1 MVKKMVAIC
10 LIACLLLS
18 LAACSTVDGQKEYPV
33 TIAHSVITQSPQSVI
48 TLSDSIADM
57 LIACGYQSKIKGRS
71 DACTQSVL
79 ESVQSVGS
87 KSDPD
92 ASTVIQIAPDI
103 IFADE
108 TLSAEKLSI
117 FEDAGITVLR
127 MVLAQ
132 TREELTSMY
141 QKIGAVMGG
150 NITGTTV
157 GENAANG
164 ILTSLDDNA
173 RRIPEV
179 SVVNTACYLFNIEG
193 SAVTGDMFA
202 NELFQDAGAVNIAS
216 DLTGGTLDFAILT
229 QQDPK
234 YIFCSEGLKEQL
246 AQNDDYKELTAYKR
260 GKIVEI
266 PSSLIT
272 RQGSGALEAAKLM
285 AEAIY
290 PSLRSGQTSADG
302 SVADQYGI
310 TLQEGLTFT
319 LGDGSDDPDDN
330 EDGKRGYV
338 LAVQQRL
345 DDLDYWPLDEITGYF
360 GETTEA
366 VVREF
371 KENNGLDGTDGTV
384 DEQTLLVL
392 FSDSAIQRKTPARE
406 KDEAS
411 TQAATDAA

>member
-1 MVKKMVAIC
+1 MVKKIAAIC
-10 LIACLLLS
+10 LIACLLFS
-18 LAACSTVDGQKEYPV
+18 FAACSAVDSQKEYPV

-92 ASTVIQIAPDI
+92 ANSVIQIAPDI
-103 IFADE
+103 ILADD

-127 MVLAQ
+127 MVPAQ

-150 NITGTTV
+150 NITGATV

-179 SVVNTACYLFNIEG
+179 SVVNTACYLFNIDG

-216 DLTGGTLDFAILT
+216 DLTGGTLDFATLS

-234 YIFCSEGLKEQL
+234 YIFCAEGMKEQL

-266 PSSLIT
+266 PASLIT
-272 RQGSGALEAAKLM
+272 RQGSSALEAAKLM

-290 PSLRSGQTSADG
+290 PSLRSGQTSLISSPA
-302 SVADQYGI
+302 AF
-310 TLQEGLTFT
+310 L
-319 LGDGSDDPDDN
+319 
-330 EDGKRGYV
+330 
-338 LAVQQRL
+338 
-345 DDLDYWPLDEITGYF
+345 
-360 GETTEA
+360 
-366 VVREF
+366 
-371 KENNGLDGTDGTV
+371 
-384 DEQTLLVL
+384 
-392 FSDSAIQRKTPARE
+392 SAACTCGPYLPTIFV
-406 KDEAS
+406 
-411 TQAATDAA
+411 